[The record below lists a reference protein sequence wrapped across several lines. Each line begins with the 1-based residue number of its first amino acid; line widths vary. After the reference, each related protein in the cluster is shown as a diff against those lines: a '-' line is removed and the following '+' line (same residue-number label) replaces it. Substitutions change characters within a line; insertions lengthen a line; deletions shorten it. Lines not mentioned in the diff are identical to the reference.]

1 MPRLSERKVDEIR
14 QSVDIVDVV
23 GNYLSLKKK
32 GRNYV
37 ALCPFHDDSNPSL
50 TISPE
55 KQIYMCFV
63 CGNGGNVFNF
73 LKNYYPNKL
82 VLRYKINIDND
93 IEEIFKEIALK
104 IGAYKNNEVDY
115 EKVSFKIYNDIIN
128 GVIKEVTFDQW
139 KQIY

>member
-73 LKNYYPNKL
+73 LKNYLKIPYIEAVKMVADMGGIDIKIDLKNTK
-82 VLRYKINIDND
+82 KINNSD
-93 IEEIFKEIALK
+93 
-104 IGAYKNNEVDY
+104 
-115 EKVSFKIYNDIIN
+115 IYNIYDN
-128 GVIKEVTFDQW
+128 GQKL
-139 KQIY
+139 